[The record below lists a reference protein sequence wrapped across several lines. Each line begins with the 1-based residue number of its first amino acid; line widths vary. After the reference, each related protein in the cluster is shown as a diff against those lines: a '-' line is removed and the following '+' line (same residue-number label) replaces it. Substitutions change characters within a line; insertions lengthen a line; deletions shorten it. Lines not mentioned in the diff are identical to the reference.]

1 MDLKKFLQILWR
13 EKSIIA
19 GVIVLVMVVTL
30 FFGLFQP
37 PVYRVYLDVEVK
49 RVNRPPTQDYQYD
62 EYYVIQAANLVT
74 DTIQSWLK
82 GKNFSQQVFVE
93 AGFSEDQYGGW
104 DNFLKSRKL
113 SSQNLELKITADNK
127 KTALQLAK
135 IIKAAIENRVARLN
149 LNPEGQSTFT
159 ADIHVGSVEQEIV
172 NFLFL
177 LLASA
182 GGGLLLGVFLALV
195 FFYWEK

>member
-1 MDLKKFLQILWR
+1 MDFKRFLQILWR
-13 EKSIIA
+13 EKSIVA

-37 PVYRVYLDVEVK
+37 PVYRTYLNVEVK
-49 RVNRPPTQDYQYD
+49 RVNRPPAQDYQYD
-62 EYYVIQAANLVT
+62 EYYAIQAANLVT
-74 DTIQSWLK
+74 DTIQSWLRS
-82 GKNFSQQVFVE
+82 KNFSRQVFIE
-93 AGFSEDQYGGW
+93 AGFSEDQYGEW
-104 DNFLKSRKL
+104 NNFIASRKL

-135 IIKAAIENRVARLN
+135 IIKTAIESRVARLN
-149 LNPEGQSTFT
+149 LNSEGQSAFI
-159 ADIHVGSVEQEIV
+159 ADIQVGSVEQEMV

-182 GGGLLLGVFLALV
+182 GGGLLLGIFLALV

>member
-1 MDLKKFLQILWR
+1 MDFKKFLQILWH

-19 GVIVLVMVVTL
+19 GVIILVMVVTL

-37 PVYRVYLDVEVK
+37 PVYRTYLDVEVK
-49 RVNRPPTQDYQYD
+49 RANRPPAQDYQYD
-62 EYYVIQAANLVT
+62 EYYAIQAANLVT
-74 DTIQSWLK
+74 DTIQSWLRN
-82 GKNFSQQVFVE
+82 KNFSRQVFIE
-93 AGFSEDQYGGW
+93 AGFSEDQYGEW
-104 DNFLKSRKL
+104 NNFIASRKL

-135 IIKAAIENRVARLN
+135 IIKTVIESRVARLN
-149 LNPEGQSTFT
+149 LDPEGQSAFI
-159 ADIHVGSVEQEIV
+159 ADIQVGSVEQEMV

-177 LLASA
+177 FLASA

>member
-1 MDLKKFLQILWR
+1 MDFKRFLQILWR

-19 GVIVLVMVVTL
+19 GVIILVMVVTL

-37 PVYRVYLDVEVK
+37 PVYWTYLNIEVK
-49 RVNRPPTQDYQYD
+49 RVNRPPAQDYQYD
-62 EYYVIQAANLVT
+62 EYYAIQAANLVT
-74 DTIQSWLK
+74 DTIQSWLRS
-82 GKNFSQQVFVE
+82 KNFSRQVFIE
-93 AGFSEDQYGGW
+93 AGFSENQYGEW
-104 DNFLKSRKL
+104 NNFIASRKL

-135 IIKAAIENRVARLN
+135 IIKTAIESRVARLN
-149 LNPEGQSTFT
+149 LNSEGQSAFI
-159 ADIHVGSVEQEIV
+159 ADIQVGSVEQEMV

-177 LLASA
+177 FLASA
-182 GGGLLLGVFLALV
+182 GGGLLLGIFLALV